1 MLSNVKTISLNGLEG
16 SLINVQV
23 DTSSGIPTWEIVGLP
38 DTSVKESKERI
49 RVAIKNTEIQL
60 PSKKVL
66 INLSPADLRKEGA
79 YFDLPIAIGVLI
91 SAGYLNIYSNNIDFN
106 NTAFIGELSLNGK
119 INRVNGVLAICIEA
133 LKLGINTIVVPKEN
147 EEEASLIKGINIYAV
162 ENLKQLINFIN
173 GRIKIEKVEFNKE
186 VLIQKEKYDVDFKD
200 VKGQENVKRAL
211 EIAASGGHNCLLIGP
226 PGTRENN
233 ARKENM

>member
-1 MLSNVKTISLNGLEG
+1 M
-16 SLINVQV
+16 
-23 DTSSGIPTWEIVGLP
+23 P

-66 INLSPADLRKEGA
+66 VNLSPADLRKEGA
-79 YFDLPIAIGVLI
+79 YFDLPIAIGVLM

-106 NTAFIGELSLNGK
+106 NTAFIGELSLDGN

-133 LKLGINTIVVPKEN
+133 LKLGINTIIIPKDN
-147 EEEASLIKGINIYAV
+147 EKEASLIKGINIYAV
-162 ENLKQLINFIN
+162 SNLRELVDFIN
-173 GRIKIEKVEFNKE
+173 ERRIIKKLEFNKE
-186 VLIQKEKYDVDFKD
+186 VLIQNEEYDEDFKD

-211 EIAASGGHNCLLIGP
+211 EISASGGHNCLLIGP
-226 PGTRENN
+226 PGTR
-233 ARKENM
+233 